1 MELEK
6 DEVASVEWVPLDF
19 FLKQINQDRLVKVI
33 ETLTPRMLFGW
44 RRKLSQF
51 LLGTISFPA
60 IDLPLTTNGED
71 NIEKDNRRF
80 RLWGLTLGMTRD
92 IIQLADQPNLPFI
105 SFVTSAP
112 SYSKKDIGWSIQFVT
127 SLTIFWKKYITKTF
141 YTPIKSQ
148 QRATLDKIYY
158 GSIRK
163 GIALA
168 MVSRLAFT
176 GLVLS
181 WLLRRYRHY
190 LK

>member
-1 MELEK
+1 
-6 DEVASVEWVPLDF
+6 
-19 FLKQINQDRLVKVI
+19 
-33 ETLTPRMLFGW
+33 MLFGW

-141 YTPIKSQ
+141 YTPIK
-148 QRATLDKIYY
+148 RYIYY
-158 GSIRK
+158 IIYIYIYIYIYMYSKITC
-163 GIALA
+163 IC
-168 MVSRLAFT
+168 FIT
-176 GLVLS
+176 F
-181 WLLRRYRHY
+181 Y
-190 LK
+190 LYL